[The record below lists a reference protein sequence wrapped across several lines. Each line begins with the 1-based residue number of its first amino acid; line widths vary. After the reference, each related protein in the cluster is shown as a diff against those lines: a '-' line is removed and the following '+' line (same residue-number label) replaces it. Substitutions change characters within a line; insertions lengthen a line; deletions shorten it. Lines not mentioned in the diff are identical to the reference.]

1 MCSNPGLAM
10 AWCWGQQADF
20 AFLYLPRFEAVSR
33 GIPTAIWLFREE
45 GGCCVLP
52 QSRDLVRIHGSPNR
66 AEQINE
72 FCTVLDP
79 TLVTYSKT
87 SRSTSRYLWDPS
99 AYFDSVSVWICAC
112 CFFFFLKVQWI
123 NSGLCSCTVVCFCV
137 VRGLAMVS
145 GDVLPK
151 YSYYLSSLYKL
162 HQISTRH
169 FQKLLLIGQLRLQS

>member
-1 MCSNPGLAM
+1 MCSNPGSERPGLAM
-10 AWCWGQQADF
+10 AWCWGWQAAF
-20 AFLYLPRFEAVSR
+20 AFLSLPRNEAVSR

-112 CFFFFLKVQWI
+112 CFFFF
-123 NSGLCSCTVVCFCV
+123 
-137 VRGLAMVS
+137 
-145 GDVLPK
+145 
-151 YSYYLSSLYKL
+151 
-162 HQISTRH
+162 
-169 FQKLLLIGQLRLQS
+169 